1 MVVMSKYGMQF
12 LNTVIKIRFD
22 RSECSSILLAYG
34 TSYYLQMPPSLCIM
48 VHGYNSNTL
57 QNAIVKRTYC
67 KGGGEDNV
75 IVHHTPARKYG
86 RTKHLTY
93 SDQQNCPNVWYLSMV
108 LKITYELLQM
118 ETNCE
123 C

>member
-57 QNAIVKRTYC
+57 QNAIVERTYC
-67 KGGGEDNV
+67 KGSGEENV
-75 IVHHTPARKYG
+75 IVHCTPARKYG

-93 SDQQNCPNVWYLSMV
+93 CMTLSHSFSFFSFF
-108 LKITYELLQM
+108 
-118 ETNCE
+118 
-123 C
+123 